1 MPKLWVLCARG
12 EVEEVRAASERG
24 EDVNN
29 ILKYLEMFGIIL
41 NYRWGPPWRGGW
53 M

>member
-12 EVEEVRAASERG
+12 EVEEVRAL
-24 EDVNN
+24 EDVHN
-29 ILKYLEMFGIIL
+29 ILKYLKMFGIIL
-41 NYRWGPPWRGGW
+41 NYRWGLHWRGGR